1 MGVVAGGGAG
11 IDGGG
16 GVDAMTGR
24 AAADAAGGG
33 RRLVHSD
40 DAMIPEAPDVLSEPD
55 ACPLERHHFEWLPSG
70 RALLQAKLAAIGR
83 AEREVLLE
91 IYIFKAGAVGD
102 RFRAALVAAARRGA
116 AVRVLVDAF
125 GSGALPDGYF
135 AELEAAGGE
144 VKWFNRPSLA
154 TWSFRDHRKLLVV
167 DGEEAMVGGCNI
179 GPEYDGDGVTDG
191 WRDGGVAVRGP
202 VLDCLE
208 REFHAQWRLAEE
220 KQWRQRDDRRGRR
233 GRVPCGA
240 EVDAL
245 FVFPGFGHNPLREA
259 VADDLRRARRI
270 GICSPYFLPSVGLR
284 RELASPE
291 RRGVDV
297 RILLAGKTD
306 VPLMQWAS
314 RSIYRF
320 FLDRGVEIFEYQPQI
335 LHAKV
340 LLLDDVVYVGS
351 SNLDPRS
358 LRINFEIMLRI
369 RDAGLAAQAWRQFEI
384 DLTHSRSWTL
394 EELKGHRTWW
404 RRIKQQVAYFLLARL
419 DPRVAEGQLRRWLR
433 KHGPGRGPDA
443 AGETDGVPV

>member
-1 MGVVAGGGAG
+1 MTPVHRESLFTDEGGAAWWM
-11 IDGGG
+11 
-16 GVDAMTGR
+16 VHTGR
-24 AAADAAGGG
+24 LMSPQVTDTP
-33 RRLVHSD
+33 SD
-40 DAMIPEAPDVLSEPD
+40 PQV
-55 ACPLERHHFEWLPSG
+55 CPLERHDFEWLGSG
-70 RALLQAKLAAIGR
+70 RALLGAKLAAIER

-91 IYIFKAGAVGD
+91 IYIFKSGVVGD
-102 RFRAALVAAARRGA
+102 RFRDALVAAARRGA
-116 AVRVLVDAF
+116 AVRVMVDAF
-125 GSGALPDGYF
+125 GSGALPAGYF
-135 AELEAAGGE
+135 AALEDAGGA

-167 DGEEAMVGGCNI
+167 DGVEAYVGGCNI
-179 GPEYDGDGVTDG
+179 GPEYDGDGVTEG

-202 VLDCLE
+202 VLECLQ
-208 REFHAQWRLAEE
+208 REFHAQWLLAEE
-220 KQWRQRDDRRGRR
+220 KQWRQRETHRRRR

-259 VADDLRRARRI
+259 MADDLRRARRI

-291 RRGVDV
+291 RRGADV

-320 FLDRGVEIFEYQPQI
+320 FLDRGVEIYEYQPQI

-369 RDAGLAAQAWRQFEI
+369 RDAGLSAEAWRQFEADI
-384 DLTHSRSWTL
+384 ALSRPWTL
-394 EELKGHRTWW
+394 EELKGYRTWW
-404 RRIKQQVAYFLLARL
+404 RRLKQQAAYFLLARL

-433 KHGPGRGPDA
+433 RQ
-443 AGETDGVPV
+443 AGAQRPAVPR

>member
-1 MGVVAGGGAG
+1 MNALGTA
-11 IDGGG
+11 
-16 GVDAMTGR
+16 
-24 AAADAAGGG
+24 
-33 RRLVHSD
+33 
-40 DAMIPEAPDVLSEPD
+40 EPYEPQV
-55 ACPLERHHFEWLPSG
+55 CPLERHVFGWMPSG
-70 RALLQAKLAAIGR
+70 RALLGAKLEAIER

-102 RFRAALVAAARRGA
+102 RFRAALAAAARRGVS
-116 AVRVLVDAF
+116 VRVLVDAF
-125 GSGALPDGYF
+125 GSGALPAGYF
-135 AELEAAGGE
+135 AALEAAGGA
-144 VKWFNRPSLA
+144 VKWFNRPSLG

-167 DGEEAMVGGCNI
+167 DGTEAVVGGCNI
-179 GPEYDGDGVTDG
+179 GPEYDGDGVTEG
-191 WRDGGVAVRGP
+191 WRDGGVTVRGP
-202 VLDCLE
+202 VLDCLV
-208 REFHAQWRLAEE
+208 REFRAQWLLAEE
-220 KQWRQRDDRRGRR
+220 KQWRHREVRKRRR

-245 FVFPGFGHNPLREA
+245 FVYPGFGDNPLRGA
-259 VADDLRRARRI
+259 VRADLKRARRV

-284 RELASPE
+284 REIAMPE

-320 FLDRGVEIFEYQPQI
+320 FLDHGVEIYEYQPQI

-340 LLLDDVVYVGS
+340 LLLDDVVYIGS

-369 RDAGLAAQAWRQFEI
+369 RDAELAAQAWRQFEI
-384 DLTHSRSWTL
+384 DIAHSRAWTL
-394 EELKGHRTWW
+394 EELKGYRTWW
-404 RRIKQQVAYFLLARL
+404 RRIKQQIAYFLLARL

-433 KHGPGRGPDA
+433 RQARREAAKGR
-443 AGETDGVPV
+443 E